1 MKNIIKEA
9 DAKRHLIMTLMMG
22 ISFLQKRDRGL
33 ATFFVKSMLQVMD
46 DEDEILNKRLVNEMD
61 RLEIKL

>member
-1 MKNIIKEA
+1 MKKIIKEA

>member
-1 MKNIIKEA
+1 MKKIIKEA

-22 ISFLQKRDRGL
+22 ISFLQKRDKGL